1 MVLDDRNTRTPR
13 QQMAEMTSPTS
24 RIFAGSIATHFCPI
38 QDDFDAPT
46 QPARG
51 FSLLTPN
58 WLEHLKKMIGVDVL
72 HGNRAEHRRSVAGP
86 RISPLLPMFFVFPAD
101 FVRADVDLGAVTELI
116 RR

>member
-86 RISPLLPMFFVFPAD
+86 MFFVFPAD